1 LLYFNTWG
9 ILNAFGAY
17 QTYYESG
24 KLFTTTPSNISWIG
38 SIAAFMLLFVGIFV
52 GPLYDRGHLRTL
64 LVFGSFMVVLGH
76 MMISICHAYWQVVLA
91 QGFVIGIGTGCLF
104 VPCVAIIPQYFS
116 TRMGTALGAAVSGS
130 SLGGVIYPI
139 VLYRL
144 IEKVGFAW
152 AVRVMGFI
160 SLGTLAIPLAAMRMR
175 VKPPKTRAMLDAS
188 SLTDV
193 PYMAFV
199 LTTLVTYTGLFAI
212 IFFLS
217 YFAEANRITDTSLAF
232 YLVPI
237 FNAASILG
245 RLLPNALADKVG
257 AFNLL
262 IPSAIASG
270 LLMLCMIAV
279 HSKGAVIV
287 IALLSG
293 FFSGALIGLP
303 PVCLAMLTPDKSRLG
318 SRIGMGYAI
327 IALGVLVSGPAGGA
341 VLNNGSGQLH
351 WDKLW
356 VFGGVLTA
364 VSSVGFVMVRVMKYG
379 TSLNKKA

>member
-76 MMISICHAYWQVVLA
+76 MMISICNAYWQVVLA
-91 QGFVIGIGTGCLF
+91 QGF
-104 VPCVAIIPQYFS
+104 
-116 TRMGTALGAAVSGS
+116 
-130 SLGGVIYPI
+130 GGVIYPI

-217 YFAEANRITDTSLAF
+217 YFAEANRITDASLAF

-341 VLNNGSGQLH
+341 VLNNGGGQLH